1 MMSWKSTFLFC
12 GARVLGEMVLAD
24 LASVILD
31 NERIISEDLARDG
44 MRKVIAGEDTMS
56 FTCMES
62 DKDLTILNTGIGSYP
77 EFVQRCVRKHQL
89 AAQLRLV

>member
-1 MMSWKSTFLFC
+1 MMSWKSAFLFC

-31 NERIISEDLARDG
+31 TERIISEDLARDG

-56 FTCMES
+56 LYLYCN
-62 DKDLTILNTGIGSYP
+62 L
-77 EFVQRCVRKHQL
+77 
-89 AAQLRLV
+89 